1 MEQWPFACTI
11 LAGSSPFI
19 KSGVLTMSDDKSRRS
34 DAVHNREAILAAAR
48 LALTKSAD
56 VSLNAIAKRAGV
68 ANATLYR
75 HFPSRESLILAVYRE
90 EVRHLVDAA
99 DVLLSERDPADA
111 LEAWILALA
120 QYAMTKRGLASALQ
134 AATSSATEMFP
145 DVYEPIVGA
154 LGRMLTAAEGAGVV
168 RPGVRADEVILLL
181 AGLFQIDPNGDWR
194 AQSVRLYELALIG
207 LRPDS

>member
-1 MEQWPFACTI
+1 
-11 LAGSSPFI
+11 
-19 KSGVLTMSDDKSRRS
+19 MSDDKGRRS

-48 LALTKSAD
+48 LALTESAD
-56 VSLNAIAKRAGV
+56 VSLNAVAKRAGV

-75 HFPSRESLILAVYRE
+75 HFPTREALILSVYRE

-99 DVLLSERDPADA
+99 DELLAELDPADA
-111 LEAWILALA
+111 LAAWVSALA

-134 AATSSATEMFP
+134 AATSPATEMFP

-154 LGRMLTAAEGAGVV
+154 LGRMLRAAEDAGVV

-181 AGLFQIDPNGDWR
+181 AGLFQIDPDSDWR
-194 AQSVRLYELALIG
+194 AQSVRLYQLALVG